1 MNGMKTERIPGQRRY
16 DQRRGSRKGA
26 ADAVTKAL
34 LGAILIVLLVILV
47 VVLWPHGEKQNTQR
61 GPSGGNTPIAKPGE
75 KVPRPSEAPA
85 PPLTVGSPDRI
96 RDVLQ
101 EGKTYEVI
109 TTAEITAP
117 ARDKQW
123 GFQRTIHVAYRAE
136 MRMRRTI
143 EKNDGHRVVELRHIL
158 EAAAVKVASQVE
170 VRFVPTE
177 PGSLLLG
184 ALVALLDA
192 TVTGGGAS
200 QLAPAVIQGICVGY
214 QAGTEYLLDQAN
226 TKVTAA
232 VDSLKGKKVR
242 ITFVDGQ
249 GVVEL
254 EPVDCELTE
263 EERDL
268 LMASAVVT
276 DAYLLP
282 DMKSQPGDVWDVDGR
297 AFSDFLPPSW
307 RGTPRG
313 KVSIRREKD
322 FQENGER
329 YALLR
334 CYSGSITVDA
344 TDSSRT
350 RLASL
355 TPRGELKYNIT
366 KGHIESAKLQATG
379 TMEEASRDHL
389 LFETRFETSPE
400 VRLTYHCTIINTP

>member
-1 MNGMKTERIPGQRRY
+1 MKTKRVPGQRRY

-26 ADAVTKAL
+26 AGAVTKAL
-34 LGAILIVLLVILV
+34 LGAILVVLLVILV
-47 VVLWPHGEKQNTQR
+47 VVLWPHSQKQGTQA
-61 GPSGGNTPIAKPGE
+61 GGSSGNTPVAKSGE
-75 KVPRPSEAPA
+75 KVARPAEAPA
-85 PPLTVGSPDRI
+85 PPPAVGSPDLI

-123 GFQRTIHVAYRAE
+123 GFERTIHVAYRAE

-158 EAAAVKVASQVE
+158 EAVAVKVASKVD

-177 PGSLLLG
+177 PGSLLLAG
-184 ALVALLDA
+184 AIAFLDI
-192 TVTGGGAS
+192 TITGGGAS
-200 QLAPAVIQGICVGY
+200 QLASTVIKGICVSY
-214 QAGTEYLLDQAN
+214 QAGTAYRLDEAN
-226 TKVTAA
+226 TKVTAM
-232 VDSLKGKKVR
+232 VDSLRGKKVR
-242 ITFVDGQ
+242 LTFVDGQ

-282 DMKSQPGDVWDVDGR
+282 NRKSQPGDTWDVDGS
-297 AFSDFLPPSW
+297 AFADFLPLSW
-307 RGTPRG
+307 RGVPQG
-313 KVSIRREKD
+313 KVSVRREKD
-322 FQENGER
+322 FEDSGDM

-334 CYSGSITVDA
+334 CYSGSIRVDA
-344 TDSSRT
+344 TDKSRT

-355 TPRGELKYNIT
+355 RPRGELKYNIT
-366 KGHIESAKLQATG
+366 KGHIESGKLQATG

-400 VRLTYHCTIINTP
+400 VRFTYHCTIINTP